1 MIGAIVYQL
10 RAENSARL
18 SFINGRL
25 MHAAFFKV
33 LHEMSPE
40 LEVFV
45 HDSMNIKPFTVS
57 FLNPATDLDSD
68 GKAWF
73 VSRGDKFFWRVTALN
88 ENILK
93 AALSLEA
100 GQIMQAG
107 SLIVKVEKITA
118 DKNIRS
124 DSGIITEEKL
134 IASCRKRSNIRE
146 INFQFLSPVSFRIDN
161 YDAPYP
167 RSELIFA
174 SLADKWTQA
183 QMPASV
189 DKKEIRKLA
198 EQLRLTQWQGQSKE
212 FYFAR
217 DRGTLGF
224 WGNFVYNIEAL
235 SEDVRRVFLLLAKFA
250 EYSGVGR
257 LTAQGFGQ
265 TRIKIQ

>member
-1 MIGAIVYQL
+1 MIGAIIYRL

-25 MHAAFFKV
+25 MHAAFFRV

-45 HDSMNIKPFTVS
+45 HDNMNIKPFTVS
-57 FLNPATDLDSD
+57 FLNPVTNLNSDS
-68 GKAWF
+68 KAWY
-73 VSRGDKFFWRVTALN
+73 VSKGDKFFWRVTALN
-88 ENILK
+88 EDIIQAVLSIEIGQEIQVG
-93 AALSLEA
+93 ALNLRFE
-100 GQIMQAG
+100 
-107 SLIVKVEKITA
+107 KVIA
-118 DKNIRS
+118 DKGIKS
-124 DSGIITEEKL
+124 ESGIIAVNEL
-134 IASCRKRSNIRE
+134 ITSCKNSPPIKE
-146 INFQFLSPVSFRIDN
+146 INFHFLSPVSFRIDN

-189 DKKEIRKLA
+189 DKKEIRELA
-198 EQLRLTQWQGQSKE
+198 EQIRLTQWQGQSKE

-224 WGNFVYNIEAL
+224 WGNFVYNVEAL
-235 SEDVRRVFLLLAKFA
+235 SEDIRRVFLLLAKFA